1 MSSVVAQGR
10 GGLPARRRRVL
21 LGAAIA
27 LAALALVGL
36 AGAALS
42 WAMGG
47 LAAAPPPRSPF
58 GVGVR
63 EGGGS
68 ATGLVGWILATQG
81 GFYQQL
87 TAAIR
92 EMKQHGAAGWTLA
105 GLSFAYG
112 VFHAAGP
119 GHGKAVISAWILANE
134 QALKRG
140 LAMAFAAA
148 ALQALVAI
156 ALVSVLSGILRVTAL
171 RMTGVTSAV
180 EIASFAAV
188 ALVGAALTW
197 RKSQRLAARIAP
209 DGAVHS
215 HAPGEACGPDC
226 GHAHL
231 PGPERT
237 SGGWREAAGAVLA
250 AGLRPCS
257 GAIIVL
263 VFAMAQGLF
272 AAGVGAVV
280 AMGLGTALT
289 TSALAALAVF
299 AKGAALRAAAGRG
312 QAGEWIAGGLEVLA
326 SAFVFALG
334 LALVLGLAGGGAG

>member
-10 GGLPARRRRVL
+10 AGLSARRRRVL

-68 ATGLVGWILATQG
+68 PTGLVGWILATQG
-81 GFYQQL
+81 RFYQQL

-92 EMKQHGAAGWTLA
+92 EMKQQGGAAWTLA

-134 QALKRG
+134 RALRRG

-156 ALVSVLSGILRVTAL
+156 ALVSVLSRDPARHRHAHDRGDERGRDRQLR
-171 RMTGVTSAV
+171 RG
-180 EIASFAAV
+180 
-188 ALVGAALTW
+188 GAGRSGAD
-197 RKSQRLAARIAP
+197 LAQVP
-209 DGAVHS
+209 
-215 HAPGEACGPDC
+215 APGGPDR
-226 GHAHL
+226 ARRRRPL
-231 PGPERT
+231 PRAGRGLRAGLRPRPPAGPERA